1 MTWDGFLFTWKAA
14 VFGLASL
21 PVEGSVAHHMDSLPI
36 PALLAALNVFMI
48 TLWITWGFVLMPD
61 K

>member
-1 MTWDGFLFTWKAA
+1 MTWDGLLFTRKAA

-36 PALLAALNVFMI
+36 PALTCFLKCFYDHSMNKV
-48 TLWITWGFVLMPD
+48 GFFLMPD